1 MKRIGFVPTRRRRP
15 CASSRTSSIPTRKTI
30 VHAVEDM
37 LGLEAANL
45 DGEDFFSH
53 ERQL

>member
-1 MKRIGFVPTRRRRP
+1 MTAPMSQDLRER
-15 CASSRTSSIPTRKTI
+15 I

-37 LGLEAANL
+37 LGLEPANL

-53 ERQL
+53 ERRFRGPF